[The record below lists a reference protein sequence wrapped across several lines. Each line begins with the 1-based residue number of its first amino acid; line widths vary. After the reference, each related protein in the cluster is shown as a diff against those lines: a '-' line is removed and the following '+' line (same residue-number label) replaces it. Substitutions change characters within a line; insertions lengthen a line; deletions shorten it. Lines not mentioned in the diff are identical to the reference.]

1 MVFSL
6 WQIIEYVGMRAAM
19 DYSGISMEDSEDS
32 EDSEDCEDGENS
44 DGGENDEEEADLEVQ
59 AAPRVV

>member
-19 DYSGISMEDSEDS
+19 DYSGISMEDSEES
-32 EDSEDCEDGENS
+32 EDGE
-44 DGGENDEEEADLEVQ
+44 DGEDGEGGENDE
-59 AAPRVV
+59 